1 MLLTFHCRINA
12 NDINNAVTFLRK
24 SQYVLYLRQDVTF
37 NSVLG
42 RVFIEVEIVEWVVT
56 CEGKGKEKWAG
67 HLDLSENCFS
77 LERCAMALLHSRI
90 RRVFYGCADNV
101 QGALGSRYKI
111 HTQTGLNHHFEV
123 FYGILED
130 DCRHLFPNYEK
141 GFVEKVKT
149 A

>member
-1 MLLTFHCRINA
+1 M
-12 NDINNAVTFLRK
+12 
-24 SQYVLYLRQDVTF
+24 
-37 NSVLG
+37 LG
-42 RVFIEVEIVEWVVT
+42 RSIIEVEIVEWVVT

-90 RRVFYGCADNV
+90 RRVFYGCADSV

-141 GFVEKVKT
+141 GFAEKVKT